1 MREETISAIKRP
13 INLLL
18 EKVKEKEKRHP
29 KPGSERESMA
39 AGEIVFTKL
48 NF

>member
-29 KPGSERESMA
+29 TPKPGSERESMA
-39 AGEIVFTKL
+39 AGEIVL
-48 NF
+48 PN

>member
-18 EKVKEKEKRHP
+18 EKVREKEKRHP
-29 KPGSERESMA
+29 KSGNERESMA
-39 AGEIVFTKL
+39 AGEIVL
-48 NF
+48 PN

>member
-29 KPGSERESMA
+29 KPGSGRESMA
-39 AGEIVFTKL
+39 AGEIVL
-48 NF
+48 PN